1 MHLQI
6 KLMEIAV
13 IQHKIREIRGQK
25 VILDF
30 DLAALYE
37 VETKVLKQAV
47 KRNIV
52 RFPPDFMFQITP
64 DEWINLRSQFVTSS
78 WGGHRHLPLA
88 FTEHGVTM
96 LASILKSDRAIKMN
110 IAIVRAFIALRELV
124 FFYKEMADQISA
136 IHNRLGEH
144 DVQLN
149 SIYEAIENMLDEKV
163 KQRSWDDRDR
173 IGFNQ

>member
-1 MHLQI
+1 MHPQI
-6 KLMEIAV
+6 TLMEIAV
-13 IQHKIREIRGQK
+13 IQHKIREIRNQK
-25 VILDF
+25 VILDV
-30 DLAALYE
+30 DLAELYE

-64 DEWINLRSQFVTSS
+64 EEWINLRSQFVTSS

-110 IAIVRAFIALRELV
+110 IAIVRAFIALREVV
-124 FFYKEMADQISA
+124 FFYKEMADQISE
-136 IHNRLGEH
+136 IRNRLGEH

>member
-1 MHLQI
+1 
-6 KLMEIAV
+6 MEIVV

-52 RFPPDFMFQITP
+52 RFPPDFMFQITH
-64 DEWINLRSQFVTSS
+64 DEWINLRSQIVTSS

-110 IAIVRAFIALRELV
+110 IAIVRAFIALREVV

-136 IHNRLGEH
+136 IRDRLGEH
-144 DVQLN
+144 DIQLN
-149 SIYEAIENMLDEKV
+149 SIYEAIENMLDEKA
-163 KQRSWDDRDR
+163 KHRTWDDRDR
-173 IGFNQ
+173 IGFN

>member
-1 MHLQI
+1 
-6 KLMEIAV
+6 
-13 IQHKIREIRGQK
+13 
-25 VILDF
+25 
-30 DLAALYE
+30 
-37 VETKVLKQAV
+37 
-47 KRNIV
+47 
-52 RFPPDFMFQITP
+52 MFQITP
-64 DEWINLRSQFVTSS
+64 EEWINLRSQFVTSS

-110 IAIVRAFIALRELV
+110 IAIVRAFIALREVV
-124 FFYKEMADQISA
+124 FFYKEMADQISE
-136 IHNRLGEH
+136 IRNRLGEH